1 MARPNVTIRIVDES
15 LSSPFQEIAGP
26 AVGAMVSRNGLV
38 LKMGVTAEKEQGW
51 LLAESV
57 NDWYARLRTF
67 TEKELIANGIT
78 GGTLQAN
85 IGASAAA
92 YIAASNTTGALN
104 PAWKGEWWAVHNFL
118 QYGSVCYVG
127 ATGSVQN
134 TVNPYTSLIP
144 NEIDFDV
151 MFMGTTGST
160 AENDVV
166 TVIEAKT
173 QTDFGAV
180 GVLCDDSA
188 NPPSTAP
195 SIGNSQYF
203 IHTWGNKLHFD
214 SSGNLITTNLS
225 ADVAGCLARTDRD
238 FYPWFSPAGRTR
250 GRILSVVRLEKNP
263 TEAQQDVM
271 YDAGYNPI
279 VTFPGEGTVLFGDKT
294 GDPNGDTSTLSRIN
308 VSRLFISLRK
318 LLSPV
323 ARAILFEQN
332 DEFTRERFKLTAET
346 TLNTIKAQR
355 GIEDFKV
362 ICDSSNNTPDLIQ
375 QRIFVADV
383 LVKPITAIN
392 YVRLT
397 FTNKNLNQPL

>member
-15 LSSPFQEIAGP
+15 LSAPFQEILGP
-26 AVGAMVSRNGLV
+26 GRGAMVSRNGLV

-51 LLAESV
+51 MLVGDV
-57 NDWYARLRTF
+57 NDWYARLRTYS
-67 TEKELIANGIT
+67 EKQLIADGFT

-85 IGASAAA
+85 VGASAAA
-92 YIAASNTTGALN
+92 WIAASTSTGALN
-104 PAWKGEWWAVHNFL
+104 PSWRGEWWAVHNFL
-118 QYGSVCYVG
+118 QYGAVCYVG
-127 ATGSVQN
+127 ATGTVQN
-134 TVNPYTSLIP
+134 TTNPYTSLIP
-144 NEIDFDV
+144 NEVDFDV

-166 TVIEAKT
+166 TVIEQKT
-173 QTDFGAV
+173 ATDFAAV
-180 GVLCDDSA
+180 GIICDDSA
-188 NPPSTAP
+188 TPPSSGP
-195 SIGNSQYF
+195 SVGNSQYF

-214 SSGNLITTNLS
+214 ASGELITTNLS
-225 ADVAGCLARTDRD
+225 PDVAGCIARTDRD

-263 TEAQQDVM
+263 TEAEQDTM
-271 YDAGYNPI
+271 YNNKYNPI

-294 GDPNGDTSTLSRIN
+294 GEPAGDTSTLSRIN
-308 VSRLFISLRK
+308 VVRLFISLRK

-323 ARAILFEQN
+323 ARSILFEQN
-332 DEFTRERFKLTAET
+332 DEVTRERFRLVAQT
-346 TLNTIKAQR
+346 TLLQIQGQR
-355 GIEDFKV
+355 GIEDFRV
-362 ICDSSNNTPDLIQ
+362 ICDESNNTPELIQ

-397 FTNKNLNQPL
+397 FTNKNLNEPL